1 MGFEQVGPPQWKKMI
16 NQVQSEFED
25 KYWTDGGLQEEI
37 VDFWGV
43 AVLMPIHPVRVTP
56 VNMLRV
62 IVIHSD

>member
-37 VDFWGV
+37 VDFLGGSSPD
-43 AVLMPIHPVRVTP
+43 ADTSSE
-56 VNMLRV
+56 
-62 IVIHSD
+62 SDSSEYVESDSDT